1 MGYPKKKNSPLDSLD
16 NLFLGFGRIM
26 AWANGLLILV
36 IALQVTLRYGFNNG
50 LVVLEELEW
59 HLYGLA
65 LMFGLSYAVVENSHV
80 RVDVISNRFPEKV
93 RHWIEV
99 LGALFLMLP
108 FIVAVIIHGYHFFLD
123 SWIHDERSVAPLGL
137 PCRWAIKAVIP
148 ISFVFFGTAIFLR
161 MTRSLLFLFGNRHG
175 NQ

>member
-1 MGYPKKKNSPLDSLD
+1 MKSKNRKKSTLDILD
-16 NLFLGFGRIM
+16 NFILNLGKII

-36 IALQVTLRYGFNNG
+36 IVLQVTLRYGFSNG

-59 HLYGLA
+59 HLYGLSF
-65 LMFGLSYAVVENSHV
+65 MFGLSYAAINNSHV
-80 RVDVISNRFPEKV
+80 RVDLFSNRFPKKV

-108 FIVAVIIHGYHFFLD
+108 FIIAVMIHSYQFFID
-123 SWIHDERSVAPLGL
+123 SWIHSERSVAPLGL
-137 PCRWAIKAVIP
+137 PWRWAIKAVIP
-148 ISFVFFGTAIFLR
+148 ISFGLFGIAIISR
-161 MTRSLLFLFGNRHG
+161 MSRSLLFLFGKSHG

>member
-1 MGYPKKKNSPLDSLD
+1 MESTKRKEGSLDRLD
-16 NLFLGFGRIM
+16 NLLLGFGRTM

-36 IALQVTLRYGFNNG
+36 IVLQVTLRYGFNNG

-59 HLYGLA
+59 HIYGLSF
-65 LMFGLSYAVVENSHV
+65 MFGLSYAVITDAHV
-80 RVDVISNRFPEKV
+80 RVDLISNRFPEKV

-108 FIVAVIIHGYHFFLD
+108 FIVAVIIHGYQFFLD
-123 SWIHDERSVAPLGL
+123 SWIHSERSVAPLGL
-137 PCRWAIKAVIP
+137 PWRWAIKAVIP
-148 ISFVFFGTAIFLR
+148 ISFGFFGIAIISR
-161 MTRSLLFLFGNRHG
+161 MMRSLLFLFGKSHG